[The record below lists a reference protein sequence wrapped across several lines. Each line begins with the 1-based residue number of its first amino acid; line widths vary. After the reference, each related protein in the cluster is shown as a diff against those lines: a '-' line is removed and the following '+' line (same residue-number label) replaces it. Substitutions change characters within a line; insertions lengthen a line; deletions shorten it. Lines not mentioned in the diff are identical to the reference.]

1 MLIGTNVKNCP
12 SPPPW
17 NSGDPEPEP
26 ADDCPGPEREAL
38 APFPQSA
45 TSDRKGSTVRGQ

>member
-17 NSGDPEPEP
+17 NSGEPEPEP
-26 ADDCPGPEREAL
+26 ADDCSGPEREAL
-38 APFPQSA
+38 APFPQPA